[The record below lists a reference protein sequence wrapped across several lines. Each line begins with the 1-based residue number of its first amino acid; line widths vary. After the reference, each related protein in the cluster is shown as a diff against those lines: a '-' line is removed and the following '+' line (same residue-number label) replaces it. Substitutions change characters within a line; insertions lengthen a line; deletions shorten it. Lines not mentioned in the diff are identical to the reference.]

1 MKKRLLALTM
11 GMIMCLG
18 AITPTIA
25 SADSVTVVS
34 VGSDLTDEQKDKMF
48 EYFGAK
54 ENEVAVIEVN
64 NDEERAYLEGVATEQ
79 QIGRRTYSC
88 AFIEETEE
96 GKGIN
101 VKTANLTW
109 VTSNMIK
116 STLTTAGI
124 YDCNVVAASPFAVS
138 GTGALTGIMKAFEI
152 VNGSPLEETKKEIA
166 TEEIVISGNLAED
179 IGSDEAVGIITD
191 VKDTII
197 GENIVAADEIEQ
209 VIINS
214 GDKFEVTLTD
224 DQVQMILNTMVKVA
238 SQDYDY
244 ERLASTYSSVID
256 SAADNIGI
264 ELEQAKKGFFEKIA
278 DFFRSIADW
287 FKNLFTNAK
296 EEIEDNGILDQTDES
311 ILGDNVIVDSTVGDT
326 NKDETATED
335 TTSKDSN
342 TDNSNAETTEPN
354 SNEGDANKTDSNET
368 ETTNPNEIDS
378 EESDSETIAPE
389 VGEPDSSSPEATTT
403 DTNQALNQSLCDE
416 YNIPDG
422 DTEGSNTN

>member
-1 MKKRLLALTM
+1 
-11 GMIMCLG
+11 
-18 AITPTIA
+18 
-25 SADSVTVVS
+25 
-34 VGSDLTDEQKDKMF
+34 
-48 EYFGAK
+48 
-54 ENEVAVIEVN
+54 
-64 NDEERAYLEGVATEQ
+64 
-79 QIGRRTYSC
+79 
-88 AFIEETEE
+88 
-96 GKGIN
+96 
-101 VKTANLTW
+101 
-109 VTSNMIK
+109 MIK

-124 YDCNVVAASPFAVS
+124 YDCNVVAAAPFAVS

-256 SAADNIGI
+256 SAADNIGL

-287 FKNLFTNAK
+287 FKNLFTSVE

-326 NKDETATED
+326 NKDETATDDSTLE
-335 TTSKDSN
+335 DSN
-342 TDNSNAETTEPN
+342 TEPDSDEEDTNETDTDETENTNPD
-354 SNEGDANKTDSNET
+354 ETDSMETDT
-368 ETTNPNEIDS
+368 ETTVP
-378 EESDSETIAPE
+378 ET
-389 VGEPDSSSPEATTT
+389 VEPDTSSPDGTTS
-403 DTNQALNQSLCDE
+403 DANQAINQSLCDE

>member
-1 MKKRLLALTM
+1 MKRRLLALTM
-11 GMIMCLG
+11 GMIMCFG

-34 VGSDLTDEQKDKMF
+34 VGADLTDEQKDKMF

-64 NDEERAYLEGVATEQ
+64 NDEERTYLEGVATEQ
-79 QIGRRTYSC
+79 QIGRRTYSS

-124 YDCNVVAASPFAVS
+124 YDCNVVAAAPFAVS

-256 SAADNIGI
+256 SAADNIGL

-287 FKNLFTNAK
+287 FKNLFTSVE

-326 NKDETATED
+326 NKDETATDDSTLE
-335 TTSKDSN
+335 DSN
-342 TDNSNAETTEPN
+342 TEPDSDEEDTNETDTDETENTNPD
-354 SNEGDANKTDSNET
+354 ETDSVETDT
-368 ETTNPNEIDS
+368 ETTVP
-378 EESDSETIAPE
+378 ET
-389 VGEPDSSSPEATTT
+389 VEPDTSSPDGTTS
-403 DTNQALNQSLCDE
+403 DANQAINQSLCDE

>member
-1 MKKRLLALTM
+1 MKKKLLALAM
-11 GMIMCLG
+11 G
-18 AITPTIA
+18 ITLCVGTIVPTIA

-34 VGSDLTDEQKDKMF
+34 VGADLTDEQKGKMF
-48 EYFGAK
+48 EYFGAQ

-152 VNGSPLEETKKEIA
+152 VTGSPLEETKKEIA
-166 TEEIVISGNLAED
+166 TEEIVISGTLAED
-179 IGSDEAVGIITD
+179 IGSDEAVGIITE
-191 VKDTII
+191 VKDTIL
-197 GENIVAADEIEQ
+197 GENIVAADKIEQ

-264 ELEQAKKGFFEKIA
+264 ELEQAKKGFLEKLG
-278 DFFRSIADW
+278 DFFRSIIDW
-287 FKNLFTNAK
+287 FKNIFTSAK

-326 NKDETATED
+326 NKDEPARDE
-335 TTSKDSN
+335 TTSENNTTGNSN
-342 TDNSNAETTEPN
+342 TGTTNTEN
-354 SNEGDANKTDSNET
+354 TESDSNEA
-368 ETTNPNEIDS
+368 ETN
-378 EESDSETIAPE
+378 E
-389 VGEPDSSSPEATTT
+389 VGETDSKVTEPEEIEPETTKPESIT
-403 DTNQALNQSLCDE
+403 PEETTFDTNQLGPEAFCDE

-422 DTEGSNTN
+422 DIEENNSN

>member
-1 MKKRLLALTM
+1 MKKKLLALTM
-11 GMIMCLG
+11 GMIMCFG
-18 AITPTIA
+18 TITPTIA

-34 VGSDLTDEQKDKMF
+34 VGADLTDEQKDKMF

-124 YDCNVVAASPFAVS
+124 YDCNVVAAAPFAVS

-256 SAADNIGI
+256 SAADNIGL

-278 DFFRSIADW
+278 DFFRSIVDW
-287 FKNLFTNAK
+287 FKNLFTSA
-296 EEIEDNGILDQTDES
+296 EEAIEDNGILDQTDES
-311 ILGDNVIVDSTVGDT
+311 ILGDNVIVDSTIGDT
-326 NKDETATED
+326 NKDETATDD
-335 TTSKDSN
+335 TTSEDST
-342 TDNSNAETTEPN
+342 TDNSNAETTEPD
-354 SNEGDANKTDSNET
+354 SNEEDTNKTDTDET
-368 ETTNPNEIDS
+368 ENTSPEEIDS
-378 EESDSETIAPE
+378 EVTDTETIDSE
-389 VGEPDSSSPEATTT
+389 VKEPDTSS
-403 DTNQALNQSLCDE
+403 
-416 YNIPDG
+416 PDG
-422 DTEGSNTN
+422 DTKGSNNN

>member
-1 MKKRLLALTM
+1 MKKKLLALAM
-11 GMIMCLG
+11 G
-18 AITPTIA
+18 ITLCIGTIVPTIA

-34 VGSDLTDEQKDKMF
+34 VGADLTDEQKGKMF
-48 EYFGAK
+48 EYFGAQ

-152 VNGSPLEETKKEIA
+152 VTGSPLEETKKEIA
-166 TEEIVISGNLAED
+166 TEEIVISGTLAED
-179 IGSDEAVGIITD
+179 IGSDEAVGIITE
-191 VKDTII
+191 VKDTIL
-197 GENIVAADEIEQ
+197 GENIVAADKIEQ

-264 ELEQAKKGFFEKIA
+264 ELEQAKKGFLEKLG
-278 DFFRSIADW
+278 DFFRSIIDW
-287 FKNLFTNAK
+287 FKNIFTSAK

-326 NKDETATED
+326 KKDEPARDE
-335 TTSKDSN
+335 TTSENNTTGNSN
-342 TDNSNAETTEPN
+342 T
-354 SNEGDANKTDSNET
+354 G
-368 ETTNPNEIDS
+368 I
-378 EESDSETIAPE
+378 
-389 VGEPDSSSPEATTT
+389 EATS
-403 DTNQALNQSLCDE
+403 DTNQLGPESYAM
-416 YNIPDG
+416 
-422 DTEGSNTN
+422 NTIFLTAI

>member
-1 MKKRLLALTM
+1 
-11 GMIMCLG
+11 MC
-18 AITPTIA
+18 I
-25 SADSVTVVS
+25 
-34 VGSDLTDEQKDKMF
+34 
-48 EYFGAK
+48 
-54 ENEVAVIEVN
+54 
-64 NDEERAYLEGVATEQ
+64 R
-79 QIGRRTYSC
+79 
-88 AFIEETEE
+88 
-96 GKGIN
+96 GK
-101 VKTANLTW
+101 VKAANLTW

-152 VNGSPLEETKKEIA
+152 VTGSPLEETKKEIA
-166 TEEIVISGNLAED
+166 TEEIVISGTLAED
-179 IGSDEAVGIITD
+179 IGSDEAVGIITE
-191 VKDTII
+191 VKDTIL
-197 GENIVAADEIEQ
+197 GENIVAADKIEQ

-264 ELEQAKKGFFEKIA
+264 ELEQAKKGFLEKLG
-278 DFFRSIADW
+278 DFFRSIIDW
-287 FKNLFTNAK
+287 FKNIFTSAK

-326 NKDETATED
+326 NKDEPARDE
-335 TTSKDSN
+335 TTSENNTTGNSN
-342 TDNSNAETTEPN
+342 TGTTNTEN
-354 SNEGDANKTDSNET
+354 TESDSNEA
-368 ETTNPNEIDS
+368 ETN
-378 EESDSETIAPE
+378 E
-389 VGEPDSSSPEATTT
+389 VGETDSKVTEPEEIEPETTKPESIT
-403 DTNQALNQSLCDE
+403 PEETTFDTNQLGPEAFCDE

-422 DTEGSNTN
+422 DIEENNSN

>member
-1 MKKRLLALTM
+1 MKKKLLALAM
-11 GMIMCLG
+11 GMTLCVG
-18 AITPTIA
+18 AIVPTIA

-34 VGSDLTDEQKDKMF
+34 VGADLTDEQKGKMF
-48 EYFGAK
+48 EYFGTQ

-152 VNGSPLEETKKEIA
+152 VTGSPLEETKKEIA
-166 TEEIVISGNLAED
+166 IEEIVISGNLAED

-197 GENIVAADEIEQ
+197 GENIVAADKIEQ

-256 SAADNIGI
+256 SAADNIGL
-264 ELEQAKKGFFEKIA
+264 ELEQAKKGFLEKLG
-278 DFFRSIADW
+278 DFFRSIIDW
-287 FKNLFTNAK
+287 FKNLFTSAK
-296 EEIEDNGILDQTDES
+296 EETEDNGILDQTDES
-311 ILGDNVIVDSTVGDT
+311 ILGDNVIVDSTIGDV
-326 NKDETATED
+326 NKDESANDDTTSDNSNTENSNTGTTNTETTESDSNGLETNEVEDTDSEVTEPEEIEPETTEPETITPED
-335 TTSKDSN
+335 TTS
-342 TDNSNAETTEPN
+342 
-354 SNEGDANKTDSNET
+354 G
-368 ETTNPNEIDS
+368 TNQL
-378 EESDSETIAPE
+378 
-389 VGEPDSSSPEATTT
+389 GPEAF
-403 DTNQALNQSLCDE
+403 CDE

-422 DTEGSNTN
+422 DIKENNSN

>member
-1 MKKRLLALTM
+1 MKKKLLALAM
-11 GMIMCLG
+11 GMTLCVG
-18 AITPTIA
+18 AIVPTIA

-34 VGSDLTDEQKDKMF
+34 VGADLTDEQKGKMF
-48 EYFGAK
+48 EYFGTQ

-64 NDEERAYLEGVATEQ
+64 NEEERAYLEGVATEQ

-88 AFIEETEE
+88 AFIEETKE

-138 GTGALTGIMKAFEI
+138 GTGALTGIMKTFEI
-152 VNGSPLEETKKEIA
+152 VTGSPLEETKKEIA

-197 GENIVAADEIEQ
+197 GENIVAADKIEQ

-244 ERLASTYSSVID
+244 ERIASTYSSVID
-256 SAADNIGI
+256 SAADNIGL
-264 ELEQAKKGFFEKIA
+264 ELEKAKKGFLEKLG
-278 DFFRSIADW
+278 DFFRSIIDW
-287 FKNLFTNAK
+287 FKNLFTSAK

-311 ILGDNVIVDSTVGDT
+311 ILGDNVIVDSTVGDA
-326 NKDETATED
+326 NKDESANNDTTSDNSDTENSNTGTINTETSESDTNGLETNEVGDSDSEVTEQEEIEPETAEPETITPED
-335 TTSKDSN
+335 TTS
-342 TDNSNAETTEPN
+342 
-354 SNEGDANKTDSNET
+354 G
-368 ETTNPNEIDS
+368 TNQL
-378 EESDSETIAPE
+378 
-389 VGEPDSSSPEATTT
+389 GPEAF
-403 DTNQALNQSLCDE
+403 CDE

-422 DTEGSNTN
+422 DIKENNSN

>member
-1 MKKRLLALTM
+1 MKKKLLALAM
-11 GMIMCLG
+11 GMTLCVG
-18 AITPTIA
+18 AIVPTIA

-34 VGSDLTDEQKDKMF
+34 VGADLTDEQKGKMF
-48 EYFGAK
+48 EYFGTQ

-64 NDEERAYLEGVATEQ
+64 NEEERAYLEGVATEQ

-88 AFIEETEE
+88 AFIEETKE

-152 VNGSPLEETKKEIA
+152 VTGSPLEETKKEIA

-197 GENIVAADEIEQ
+197 GENIVAADKIEQ

-244 ERLASTYSSVID
+244 ERIASTYSSVID
-256 SAADNIGI
+256 SAADNIGL
-264 ELEQAKKGFFEKIA
+264 ELEQAKKGFLEKLG
-278 DFFRSIADW
+278 DFFRSIIDW
-287 FKNLFTNAK
+287 FKNLFTSAK

-311 ILGDNVIVDSTVGDT
+311 ILGDNVIVDSTVGDA
-326 NKDETATED
+326 NKDESANDDTTSDNSDTENSNTGTTNTETSESDTNGLETNEVGDSDSEVTEQEEIEPETAEPETITPED
-335 TTSKDSN
+335 TTS
-342 TDNSNAETTEPN
+342 
-354 SNEGDANKTDSNET
+354 G
-368 ETTNPNEIDS
+368 TNQL
-378 EESDSETIAPE
+378 
-389 VGEPDSSSPEATTT
+389 GPEAF
-403 DTNQALNQSLCDE
+403 CDE

-422 DTEGSNTN
+422 DIKENNSN

>member
-1 MKKRLLALTM
+1 MKKKLLALAM
-11 GMIMCLG
+11 GMTLCVG
-18 AITPTIA
+18 AIVPTIA

-34 VGSDLTDEQKDKMF
+34 VGADLTDEQKGKMF
-48 EYFGAK
+48 EYFGTQ

-152 VNGSPLEETKKEIA
+152 VTGSPLEETKKEIA

-197 GENIVAADEIEQ
+197 GENIVAADKIEQ

-224 DQVQMILNTMVKVA
+224 AQVQMILNTMVKVA

-256 SAADNIGI
+256 SAADNIGL
-264 ELEQAKKGFFEKIA
+264 ELEQAKKGFLEKLG
-278 DFFRSIADW
+278 DFFRSIIDW
-287 FKNLFTNAK
+287 FKNLFTSAK

-311 ILGDNVIVDSTVGDT
+311 ILGDNVIVDSTIGDA
-326 NKDETATED
+326 NKDESANDDTTSDNSNTENSNTGTTNTETTESDSNGLETNEVEDTDSEVSEPEEIEPETTEPETITPED
-335 TTSKDSN
+335 TTS
-342 TDNSNAETTEPN
+342 
-354 SNEGDANKTDSNET
+354 G
-368 ETTNPNEIDS
+368 TNQL
-378 EESDSETIAPE
+378 
-389 VGEPDSSSPEATTT
+389 GPEAF
-403 DTNQALNQSLCDE
+403 CDE

-422 DTEGSNTN
+422 DIKENNSN

>member
-1 MKKRLLALTM
+1 MKKKLLALAM
-11 GMIMCLG
+11 GMTLCVG
-18 AITPTIA
+18 AIVTTIA

-34 VGSDLTDEQKDKMF
+34 VGADLTDEQKGKMF
-48 EYFGAK
+48 EYFGTQ

-152 VNGSPLEETKKEIA
+152 VTGSPLEETKKEIA

-197 GENIVAADEIEQ
+197 GENIVAADKIEQ

-256 SAADNIGI
+256 SAADNIGL
-264 ELEQAKKGFFEKIA
+264 ELEQAKKGFLEKLG
-278 DFFRSIADW
+278 DFFRSIIDW
-287 FKNLFTNAK
+287 FKNLFTSAK

-311 ILGDNVIVDSTVGDT
+311 ILGDNVIVDSTTGDA
-326 NKDETATED
+326 NKDESANDDTTSDNSNTENSNTGTTNTETTESDSNGSEATEVEDTDSEVSEPEEIEPETTEPETITPED
-335 TTSKDSN
+335 TTS
-342 TDNSNAETTEPN
+342 
-354 SNEGDANKTDSNET
+354 G
-368 ETTNPNEIDS
+368 TNQL
-378 EESDSETIAPE
+378 
-389 VGEPDSSSPEATTT
+389 GPEAF
-403 DTNQALNQSLCDE
+403 CDE

-422 DTEGSNTN
+422 DIKENNSN

>member
-1 MKKRLLALTM
+1 
-11 GMIMCLG
+11 MCFG
-18 AITPTIA
+18 VITPTIA

-34 VGSDLTDEQKDKMF
+34 VGADLTDEQKDKMF

-244 ERLASTYSSVID
+244 DRLASTYSSVID
-256 SAADNIGI
+256 SAADNIGL

-326 NKDETATED
+326 NKDETASDDTSSEDSSTDNSNEETNETDSNEEDTNKTETNEAETTNPEDADSETTAPEVVEPDASSPED
-335 TTSKDSN
+335 TTS
-342 TDNSNAETTEPN
+342 
-354 SNEGDANKTDSNET
+354 DAN
-368 ETTNPNEIDS
+368 
-378 EESDSETIAPE
+378 
-389 VGEPDSSSPEATTT
+389 
-403 DTNQALNQSLCDE
+403 QAINQSVCDE

>member
-1 MKKRLLALTM
+1 MKKKLLALAM
-11 GMIMCLG
+11 G
-18 AITPTIA
+18 ITLCVGTIVPTIA

-34 VGSDLTDEQKDKMF
+34 VGADLTDEQKGKMF
-48 EYFGAK
+48 EYFGAQ
-54 ENEVAVIEVN
+54 ENEVAVIEIN

-152 VNGSPLEETKKEIA
+152 VTGSPLEETKKEIA

-191 VKDTII
+191 VKDTIL
-197 GENIVAADEIEQ
+197 GENIVAADKIEQ

-238 SQDYDY
+238 LQDYDY

-264 ELEQAKKGFFEKIA
+264 ELEQAKKGFFEKLG
-278 DFFRSIADW
+278 DFFRSIIDW
-287 FKNLFTNAK
+287 FKNLFTSAK

-326 NKDETATED
+326 SKDETTSENN
-335 TTSKDSN
+335 TTGNSN
-342 TDNSNAETTEPN
+342 TGTTNTEN
-354 SNEGDANKTDSNET
+354 TKSDSNEAET
-368 ETTNPNEIDS
+368 NEVGDTDSKVTEPEEKEPETTKP
-378 EESDSETIAPE
+378 ESITPE
-389 VGEPDSSSPEATTT
+389 EATS
-403 DTNQALNQSLCDE
+403 DTNQFGPETFCDE

-422 DTEGSNTN
+422 DIKGNNSN